1 MLGRETVMAYPGPA
15 AIMGNDDSL
24 LDSNAGARRLLPLLE
39 PGAKG
44 DLPGAIRL
52 ARETKAPVLRSVPIV
67 AAGQTTSMEVI
78 AIPLADGLRV
88 LLLARD
94 TVLEAALY
102 SALADS
108 RARYK
113 DYVSLASDFAW
124 ETGTNGRFSFI
135 MPSDAL
141 GYRNHGLLDTDP
153 VDLLDRWER
162 RDVATV
168 FHTARPVRDVELWAR
183 AGDGRAV
190 CLLAS
195 AMPVYDS
202 SGVRQGTRGICR
214 DVTEQRE
221 QERALRRLHNR
232 EQVRARV
239 VRAFRDEVDISG
251 ILTMAAEALAKGIGA
266 SGCRILRR
274 DHPGSMSPDD
284 DGASYPLADLIVGG
298 DHGERDAAPPP
309 DSLPEVLTP
318 GAQPWEASVGDVT
331 VMVVPTNHHQTLN
344 GAVVVWR
351 RAERGPWSGDDRK
364 LIHDVADQ
372 VGIANEQINRYE
384 TIMTLSR
391 TDALTGLLNRRAFL
405 EDVERRHRR
414 LERARAS
421 SALLYLDLDNF
432 KQVNDSRGHAQ
443 GDRVL
448 VTVADILRQRTRPTD
463 LVARLGGDEF
473 AVWLEEA
480 DDAVAGQKAREFL
493 DGGALLLPM
502 SGDPDRPLAL
512 SIGIAVSDPA
522 RPESLDALVK
532 RADAAMYAAKLGG
545 KGRSHLAEAV
555 AAVSGDGD
563 GEAR

>member
-1 MLGRETVMAYPGPA
+1 MAYPGPA
-15 AIMGNDDSL
+15 AIIGNDGSL
-24 LDSNAGARRLLPLLE
+24 LDSNASARRLIPLLE

-52 ARETKAPVLRSVPIV
+52 ARDTKTPVLRLVPV
-67 AAGQTTSMEVI
+67 ATTGQASGLDVI

-88 LLLARD
+88 LLLGRD
-94 TVLEAALY
+94 PVLEAALY

-124 ETGTNGRFSFI
+124 ETGANGRFSFI

-141 GYRNHGLLDTDP
+141 GYREHGLLDTDP

-162 RDVATV
+162 KDVAIV
-168 FHTARPVRDVELWAR
+168 FQTTRPVRDVELWAR

-195 AMPVYDS
+195 AMPVYDAA
-202 SGVRQGTRGICR
+202 GARQGTRGICR

-266 SGCRILRR
+266 CGCRILRR
-274 DHPGSMSPDD
+274 GPAGSMSPDD

-298 DHGERDAAPPP
+298 DYGSRDAAPSP
-309 DSLPEVLTP
+309 DALPEELTL
-318 GAQPWEASVGDVT
+318 GAQPWEAFVGTVN
-331 VMVVPTNHHQTLN
+331 VMVVTTNHHQTLN

-405 EDVERRHRR
+405 EDVERRHHR
-414 LERARAS
+414 LERAQAS

-432 KQVNDSRGHAQ
+432 KQVNDARGHAQ

-448 VTVADILRQRTRPTD
+448 TMVADILGQRTRPTD

-473 AVWLEEA
+473 AVWLEDA
-480 DDAVAGQKAREFL
+480 DDAVANQKARDFL
-493 DGGALLLPM
+493 EGGALLLPM
-502 SGDPDRPLAL
+502 SGRPDHPLAL
-512 SIGIAVSDPA
+512 SIGIAVCDPN
-522 RPESLDALVK
+522 RPESLETLIK
-532 RADAAMYAAKLGG
+532 RADSAMYAAKLGG
-545 KGRSHLAEAV
+545 KGRYHLADPVEP
-555 AAVSGDGD
+555 VSRDGD
-563 GEAR
+563 GHPEAR